1 MPFTVVCVTIVVGAL
16 TSVLLLNTAMARG
29 SYESVQMRRD
39 IAQLH
44 QDRAALLTQLESA
57 SAPGGLAAAAQE
69 LGMVPAGRMGFV
81 SLAQGAVLE
90 ASAG

>member
-1 MPFTVVCVTIVVGAL
+1 MPFTVLCVGIVVSAL
-16 TSVLLLNTAMARG
+16 TAVLLLNTAMARG
-29 SYESVQMRRD
+29 SYESVQIRRE

-69 LGMVPAGRMGFV
+69 LGMVPAGRLGFI
-81 SLAQGAVLE
+81 SLEQGAVLE
-90 ASAG
+90 SSAG